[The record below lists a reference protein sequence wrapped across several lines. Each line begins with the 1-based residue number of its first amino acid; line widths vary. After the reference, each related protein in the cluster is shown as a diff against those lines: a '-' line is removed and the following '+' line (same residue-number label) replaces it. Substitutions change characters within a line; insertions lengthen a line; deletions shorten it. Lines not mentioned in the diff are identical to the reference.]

1 MNLGIQITHLR
12 KKRKKRNEREK
23 GDEKERKKGE
33 RVGVKKFQVHFDTS
47 SEIFH
52 IQLYYT
58 HNLTSITLRK
68 ILCILQKNT
77 KQTDWK
83 RVRLAEK
90 KGGWYIRFQ
99 VLSRK
104 G

>member
-1 MNLGIQITHLR
+1 M
-12 KKRKKRNEREK
+12 RNKEER
-23 GDEKERKKGE
+23 E

-47 SEIFH
+47 SKILH